1 MAKILIV
8 EDDANLRM
16 LMTMRLKS
24 KYEHDLVEAVGACAG
39 VDSVNLVSYSGESI
53 G

>member
-16 LMTMRLKS
+16 LMAMRLKS
-24 KYEHDLVEAVGACAG
+24 KYEVAAAADGRAASKLV
-39 VDSVNLVSYSGESI
+39 
-53 G
+53 

>member
-24 KYEHDLVEAVGACAG
+24 KYAVAAAADGREEPRLKYLKTA
-39 VDSVNLVSYSGESI
+39 E
-53 G
+53 